1 MLRKKRYNLNA
12 HELMHKK
19 LKRAELFQQKEKV
32 FLTEP
37 WQGYCDNED
46 HPLFSIKVTR
56 EKTFAACYYCSKL
69 WILNEETKSK

>member
-1 MLRKKRYNLNA
+1 MLKRKRYNLSLQEA
-12 HELMHKK
+12 REKAVRRMELIEK
-19 LKRAELFQQKEKV
+19 KEKV

-46 HPLFSIKVTR
+46 HPLFSIKVSR

-69 WILNEETKSK
+69 WILTDDKKD

>member
-1 MLRKKRYNLNA
+1 MLRRSRYNLSSQEA
-12 HELMHKK
+12 REKTLRRMELIEK
-19 LKRAELFQQKEKV
+19 KEKV

-69 WILNEETKSK
+69 WILTDDKKD

>member
-1 MLRKKRYNLNA
+1 MLKRKRYNLSSQEA
-12 HELMHKK
+12 REKAVRRMELIEK
-19 LKRAELFQQKEKV
+19 KEKV

-69 WILNEETKSK
+69 WILTDDKKD

>member
-1 MLRKKRYNLNA
+1 MLKRKRYNLSLQEA
-12 HELMHKK
+12 REKAVRRIELIEK
-19 LKRAELFQQKEKV
+19 KEKV

-46 HPLFSIKVTR
+46 HPLFSIKVSR

-69 WILNEETKSK
+69 WILTDDKKD